1 MKIRFQGAV
10 RSVTGSM
17 HLLEVGDRKLLLECG
32 LYQGKRA
39 EAALRNRHLPFD
51 PKSVTGCVLS
61 HAHID
66 HSGNL
71 PNLIKGGY
79 AGPIHAT
86 SGTVDLAKVLLA
98 DSAQIQQKDVEY
110 LNERRAEGEPL
121 IEALYGQAEVRE
133 TNARFQAVDYKA
145 WFEPMPGVRA
155 CFYDAGHILGS
166 AVTVYEVD
174 DGPRKVRI
182 AFTGDLGRP
191 AQPILRD
198 PQHIPAVDYLIT
210 ESTYGNR
217 VHEGLVTMKEHLR
230 AVVAETVERG
240 GRVVIPAFSVGRT
253 QNVVYYLSQL
263 FHEGALPRVKIFID
277 SPMSAD
283 ATRAYKDHPECYD
296 DETRELMARGDDV
309 FGFQGLTYARSQE
322 ESKAINA
329 YDKPCIIIS
338 ASGMCEA
345 GRILHHLK
353 HSIGK
358 AENTVLIVGF
368 QAEHTLGRR
377 LLDKAR
383 TVRIYGREVPV
394 RCRVEKMNGCSAHAD
409 KDELSAYVKNVPGLK
424 GVFVVHGE
432 EAASLELAA
441 HLTSKAKLKTHVPTL
456 GEAVDV

>member
-51 PKSVTGCVLS
+51 PKGVSGCVLS

-71 PNLIKGGY
+71 PNLIRGGY
-79 AGPIHAT
+79 AGRIHAT

-121 IEALYGQAEVRE
+121 LEPLYGQAEVKE
-133 TNARFQAVDYKA
+133 TNARFKSVEYRAM
-145 WFEPMPGVRA
+145 FEPMPGVRA
-155 CFYDAGHILGS
+155 WFYDAGHILGS

-210 ESTYGNR
+210 ESTYGDR

-230 AVVAETVERG
+230 SVVQETVERG

-283 ATRAYKDHPECYD
+283 ATQAYKDHPECYD

-329 YDKPCIIIS
+329 YDRPCIIIS

-368 QAEHTLGRR
+368 QAEHTLGRK

-383 TVRIYGREVPV
+383 AVRIYGREYPV

-409 KDELSAYVKNVPGLK
+409 KDELSAYIKNVPGLK

-441 HLTSKAKLKTHVPTL
+441 HLTSKAKLKAHVPTL